1 MITINKFDNF
11 NNNDTDE
18 TQGERLQRLITAAQ
32 NNDKAA
38 LLQLC
43 EDFKPLLQSEA
54 RREMFYRSL
63 GKDAEGIAAL
73 TFIELVLKYNGAD
86 FENWPGLA
94 RCKVHFALF
103 DAMQKQGRIWENEA
117 QIDTG
122 SEAGIDLLDT
132 GLADTAR
139 LDELAQ
145 LLLSLELQEALR
157 QLSAEQ
163 QQILTLLFLDDLK
176 PKEVAGRLGCSV
188 RNITKHRLKALDRL
202 RQLLTN

>member
-1 MITINKFDNF
+1 MKINNL
-11 NNNDTDE
+11 NNADIDE
-18 TQGERLQRLITAAQ
+18 SRTARLRRLISAAQ
-32 NNDKAA
+32 NDDKNA

>member
-1 MITINKFDNF
+1 MVIKSLS
-11 NNNDTDE
+11 E
-18 TQGERLQRLITAAQ
+18 QSERLQTLITAAQ
-32 NNDKAA
+32 SGDKAA

-132 GLADTAR
+132 GLANTEP
-139 LDELAQ
+139 LDELAR

-157 QLSAEQ
+157 QLSVEQ

>member
-1 MITINKFDNF
+1 MVIKSLS
-11 NNNDTDE
+11 E
-18 TQGERLQRLITAAQ
+18 QSERLQTLITAAQ
-32 NNDKAA
+32 SGDKAA

-139 LDELAQ
+139 LDELAR
-145 LLLSLELQEALR
+145 LLLSLELQEALL

>member
-1 MITINKFDNF
+1 MVIKSLS
-11 NNNDTDE
+11 E
-18 TQGERLQRLITAAQ
+18 QSERLQTLITAAQ
-32 NNDKAA
+32 TGDKTA

>member
-1 MITINKFDNF
+1 MKINNL
-11 NNNDTDE
+11 NNADIDE
-18 TQGERLQRLITAAQ
+18 SRTARLRRLISAAQ
-32 NNDKAA
+32 NNDKNA

-86 FENWPGLA
+86 FENWPGLV

>member
-1 MITINKFDNF
+1 
-11 NNNDTDE
+11 
-18 TQGERLQRLITAAQ
+18 
-32 NNDKAA
+32 
-38 LLQLC
+38 
-43 EDFKPLLQSEA
+43 
-54 RREMFYRSL
+54 MFYRSL